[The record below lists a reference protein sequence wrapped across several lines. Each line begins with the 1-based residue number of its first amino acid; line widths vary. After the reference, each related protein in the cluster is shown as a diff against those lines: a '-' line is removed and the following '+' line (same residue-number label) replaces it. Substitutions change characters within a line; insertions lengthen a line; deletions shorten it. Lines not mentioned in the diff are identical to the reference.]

1 MGTGHGKEGDASRG
15 SALLGGETLLRRAG
29 ARTPGV
35 RATVRAP
42 PPDRNQ
48 PEEEWQTRV
57 GTHRLLLDWVRT
69 AQS

>member
-1 MGTGHGKEGDASRG
+1 MGKGHGKEGDASRG

-29 ARTPGV
+29 AITPGV

-48 PEEEWQTRV
+48 PERS
-57 GTHRLLLDWVRT
+57 GKHAWVRT
-69 AQS
+69 AYS